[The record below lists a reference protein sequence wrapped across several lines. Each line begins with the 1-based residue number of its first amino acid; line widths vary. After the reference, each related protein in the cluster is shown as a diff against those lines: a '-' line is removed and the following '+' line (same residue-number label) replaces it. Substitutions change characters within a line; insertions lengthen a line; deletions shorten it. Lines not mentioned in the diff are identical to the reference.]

1 MIQKSIALKNKERSK
16 MINKLEQIIKELEMK
31 IVDDYFQN
39 EIVFNLNEN
48 DTEYISIQKIPY
60 EIDKN
65 DNMITELERDLDLDW
80 NYNMELDTKNRMIV
94 IKKYSML
101 W

>member
-1 MIQKSIALKNKERSK
+1 

-31 IVDDYFQN
+31 IAEDYFQN
-39 EIVFNLNEN
+39 QIVFNLNEN

-65 DNMITELERDLDLDW
+65 DNFITELERDLDLDW

>member
-1 MIQKSIALKNKERSK
+1 

-31 IVDDYFQN
+31 IAENYFKNQT
-39 EIVFNLNEN
+39 VFNLNKN

-60 EIDKN
+60 EIDSE
-65 DNMITELERDLDLDW
+65 DNMITELGRDLELEW

>member
-1 MIQKSIALKNKERSK
+1 

-31 IVDDYFQN
+31 IAENYFQN
-39 EIVFNLNEN
+39 QTVFNLNED
-48 DTEYISIQKIPY
+48 DTEYISIERIPY
-60 EIDKN
+60 KIDSK
-65 DNMITELERDLDLDW
+65 DNMITELERDLELEW

-94 IKKYSML
+94 IKKYSIL

>member
-1 MIQKSIALKNKERSK
+1 

-31 IVDDYFQN
+31 IAENYFQN
-39 EIVFNLNEN
+39 QTVFNLNED
-48 DTEYISIQKIPY
+48 DTEYISIERVPY
-60 EIDKN
+60 EIDN
-65 DNMITELERDLDLDW
+65 EDNMITELERDLELEW
-80 NYNMELDTKNRMIV
+80 NYSMELDTKNRMIV

>member
-1 MIQKSIALKNKERSK
+1 

-31 IVDDYFQN
+31 IAEDYFQN
-39 EIVFNLNEN
+39 QIVFNLNEN
-48 DTEYISIQKIPY
+48 DTEYISIQRIPY
-60 EIDKN
+60 EIDSE
-65 DNMITELERDLDLDW
+65 DNIITELERDLELEW

>member
-1 MIQKSIALKNKERSK
+1 

-60 EIDKN
+60 EIDKD
-65 DNMITELERDLDLDW
+65 DNLITELERDLDLDW

>member
-1 MIQKSIALKNKERSK
+1 

-31 IVDDYFQN
+31 IAENYFQN
-39 EIVFNLNEN
+39 QTVFNLNED
-48 DTEYISIQKIPY
+48 DTEYISIERVPYKIDN
-60 EIDKN
+60 E
-65 DNMITELERDLDLDW
+65 DNMITELERDLELEW
-80 NYNMELDTKNRMIV
+80 NYSMELDTKNRMIV

>member
-1 MIQKSIALKNKERSK
+1 

-65 DNMITELERDLDLDW
+65 DNLITELERDLDLDW
-80 NYNMELDTKNRMIV
+80 NYNMELDTKNKMIV
-94 IKKYSML
+94 IKQYSKL

>member
-1 MIQKSIALKNKERSK
+1 

-31 IVDDYFQN
+31 IAEDYFQN
-39 EIVFNLNEN
+39 QTVFSLDEN
-48 DTEYISIQKIPY
+48 DTEYIARQRIPY
-60 EIDKN
+60 EIDSE
-65 DNMITELERDLDLDW
+65 DNMITELGRDLELEW

>member
-1 MIQKSIALKNKERSK
+1 

-31 IVDDYFQN
+31 IAEDYFQN
-39 EIVFNLNEN
+39 QTVFNLNEN
-48 DTEYISIQKIPY
+48 DTEYIGIERIPY
-60 EIDKN
+60 EIDSE
-65 DNMITELERDLDLDW
+65 DNMRTELERDLELEW

>member
-1 MIQKSIALKNKERSK
+1 

>member
-1 MIQKSIALKNKERSK
+1 

-65 DNMITELERDLDLDW
+65 DNFITELERDLDLDW

>member
-1 MIQKSIALKNKERSK
+1 

-65 DNMITELERDLDLDW
+65 DNLITELERDLDLDW

>member
-1 MIQKSIALKNKERSK
+1 

-31 IVDDYFQN
+31 IAEGYFQN
-39 EIVFNLNEN
+39 QIVFNLNEN

-65 DNMITELERDLDLDW
+65 DNFITELERDLDLDW

>member
-1 MIQKSIALKNKERSK
+1 

-31 IVDDYFQN
+31 IIDDYFQN

-65 DNMITELERDLDLDW
+65 DNLITELERDLDLDW
-80 NYNMELDTKNRMIV
+80 NYNMELDTKNKMIV
-94 IKKYSML
+94 IKQYSKL

>member
-1 MIQKSIALKNKERSK
+1 

-31 IVDDYFQN
+31 IADDYFQN

-48 DTEYISIQKIPY
+48 DTEYIGIERIPY
-60 EIDKN
+60 EIDSE